1 VVFHRETY
9 PPTNFSEIERYDQ
22 RLAEFDGGPAV
33 PESLWSRRTANRL
46 SRAGSLAEAA
56 RRLGFKFE

>member
-9 PPTNFSEIERYDQ
+9 HPTNFSEIERYDQ
-22 RLAEFDGGPAV
+22 RLAELDAGSAV

-46 SRAGSLAEAA
+46 SRTGSLAQAA
-56 RRLGFKFE
+56 RQLGFKFE